1 MNTRRRWAAVPMF
14 NRAPFNRAPFNRSF
28 SIDALFTVTIESATD
43 LAARISVDFPVTV
56 SFESATD
63 LSSAF
68 IREMAIAAEITTAT
82 EMLAQLVRERLFGAS
97 ITTATDFVVNATYAH
112 INEIGVTGDFKPGD
126 VIVIDTKRQTI
137 TINGETALHL
147 MAGDFFDLVYGANK
161 LTYSDGETAR
171 NVRTR
176 VTHRDKFLY

>member
-1 MNTRRRWAAVPMF
+1 M
-14 NRAPFNRAPFNRSF
+14 S
-28 SIDALFTVTIESATD
+28 IESATD
-43 LAARISVDFPVTV
+43 FSTRISGDFTVAVT
-56 SFESATD
+56 FESATD
-63 LSSAF
+63 LTTEF
-68 IREMAIAAEITTAT
+68 VREMAMAAEITTAT

-97 ITTATDFVVNATYAH
+97 ITTATDFVVNVTYAH
-112 INEIGVTGDFKPGD
+112 INEIGITGDFKPGD

-147 MAGDFFDLVYGANK
+147 MTGDFFDLVYGANK
-161 LTYSDGETAR
+161 LTYTDSEVAR